1 MFTGLSKRRFK
12 AIITQ
17 RETMI
22 GRSSRHE
29 VFHKKNA
36 GFKVGRCAS
45 SMV

>member
-22 GRSSRHE
+22 DRSISHE
-29 VFHKKNA
+29 VFHKKEA
-36 GFKVGRCAS
+36 GVKVGRCAS